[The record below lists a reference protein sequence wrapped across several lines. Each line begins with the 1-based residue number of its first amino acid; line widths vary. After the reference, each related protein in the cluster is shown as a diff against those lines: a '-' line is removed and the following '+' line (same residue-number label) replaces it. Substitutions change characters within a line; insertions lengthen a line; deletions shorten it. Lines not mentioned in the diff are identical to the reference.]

1 MYTVY
6 HITTLSQLHV
16 FGVTTNMEERMATII
31 KSPPALFMV
40 SGGDVDTIRVVKCF
54 TNLDH
59 AVREERRL
67 VAEYAGWFGVH
78 MVRSMTLEID
88 NVHLSARDVEEI
100 EELMFIM
107 DVKKTVRAKLKDSWT
122 SVRSATRL
130 AMRRAALW

>member
-1 MYTVY
+1 MYTLY

-16 FGVTTNMEERMATII
+16 FGVTTNMEERMESII

-40 SGGDVDTIRVVKCF
+40 SGGDVDTIQIVKCF
-54 TNLDH
+54 TKLDH

-67 VAEYAGWFGVH
+67 VAEYAAQFGVH

-88 NVHLSARDVEEI
+88 GVHLRARDVEEI

-107 DVKKTVRAKLKDSWT
+107 DVKKTLRAKLKDSWV
-122 SVRSATRL
+122 STRL
-130 AMRRAALW
+130 AMRRAVWW